1 MLQEIE
7 QEIKKSMIAKQPK
20 RLSVLRM
27 VKADLLNNAK
37 TVKPKDETTVVGDY
51 LKKLLKTKELN
62 ATHSI
67 DSTDLLEEIAVVEE
81 LLPPAISEET
91 LEAAV
96 IEALKTESNVG
107 LLMKSLKTQFP
118 TADGKILNQLIA
130 KNKQC

>member
-130 KNKQC
+130 KNKQ